1 MTENRAAIVNI
12 KDKKIIHLWHS
23 KDTNETCAY
32 WLCGYCCLSMRKNW
46 TTPTNDWLWRELKIK
61 FFFHSAIANKQKWK
75 REKETIIT
83 VSSNSTRGCIASDK
97 KITKKNRK
105 SLHWHLI
112 ENSIKMYIE
121 NLDSLSS
128 LMSIKRHYKKD
139 SRYVNDLYT
148 LTYDNCESLNTISL
162 ISSIHMINND
172 DVDDDNA
179 LNVSLILRKG
189 DVGFLGCI

>member
-1 MTENRAAIVNI
+1 
-12 KDKKIIHLWHS
+12 
-23 KDTNETCAY
+23 
-32 WLCGYCCLSMRKNW
+32 
-46 TTPTNDWLWRELKIK
+46 
-61 FFFHSAIANKQKWK
+61 
-75 REKETIIT
+75 
-83 VSSNSTRGCIASDK
+83 
-97 KITKKNRK
+97 
-105 SLHWHLI
+105 
-112 ENSIKMYIE
+112 MYIE

-189 DVGFLGCI
+189 GVGVLGCI